1 MAVYRLYPTK
11 DTSIYSKYID
21 ASAGSDEILEI
32 DSYHLQGDT
41 YVTRTLVAFDSAK
54 TAQVV
59 GLTGG
64 TYQANLNLY
73 LATAQEV
80 PVDYTIIAAPLYDTW
95 IEGTGK
101 VGDNPPNRTGASW
114 EGAGSGQWSAANPVI
129 HTTSSYT
136 DNTIGGATW
145 YTEVNSKNTLHT
157 QTHNTSSTHD
167 LSINVTDSIVE
178 MLAGTIANNGFLL
191 KLQDS
196 LEFQAERNL
205 MLKYYSS
212 QSHTIFPPSLEIKW
226 DDSDW
231 SPSQDIDIV
240 NTSDLTVT
248 LKGNKGRYT
257 DEGTQ
262 RFRINCRPKF
272 PPRTYSTTSVYTNNY
287 YLPQNTT
294 WGIKDEY
301 TETMMIDFDDNY
313 TKVSADST
321 SNYFDVYMDAL
332 PTERH
337 YRLLLKTV
345 VDGSTMVIDNNI
357 VFKVVRNG

>member
-1 MAVYRLYPTK
+1 MAVYRIYPSK
-11 DTSIYSKYID
+11 DTSIYSRYID

-32 DSYHLQGDT
+32 DAYNLLEDP
-41 YVTRTLVAFDSAK
+41 YVTRSLVAFDHSK
-54 TAQVV
+54 TVEIAT
-59 GLTGG
+59 LAGG
-64 TYQANLNLY
+64 SYQANLNLY

-80 PVDYTIIAAPLYDTW
+80 PTEYTIVAAPLYDSW
-95 IEGTGK
+95 IEGTGRI
-101 VGDNPPNRTGASW
+101 GDNPPNRTGASW

-136 DNTIGGATW
+136 PNTIGGTTW

-157 QTHNTSSTHD
+157 QTHGTTSSHD
-167 LSINVTDSIVE
+167 LSVNVTDSIVE
-178 MLAGTIANNGFLL
+178 MIAGTIDNNGFVL
-191 KLQDS
+191 KLEDS
-196 LEFQAERNL
+196 LEFQTDRNM

-212 QSHTIFPPSLEIKW
+212 QSHTIYSPNLEIRW
-226 DDSDW
+226 DDSSWNPD
-231 SPSQDIDIV
+231 QG
-240 NTSDLTVT
+240 TSVIGTSELVVS
-248 LKGNKGRYT
+248 LKGNKARYT
-257 DEGTQ
+257 DEGKQ

-294 WGIKDEY
+294 WAIKDEY
-301 TETMMIDFDDNY
+301 TETMIIDFDSNY

-332 PTERH
+332 PTERY
-337 YRLLLKTV
+337 YRLLLKTEI
-345 VDGSTMVIDNNI
+345 DGSTMVIDNNI